1 MEAFRWSLYRIVKEM
16 RPMTVRQ
23 VFYQAVVRGL
33 VEKLESECDRVGA
46 NLVLMRKANYNDEAA
61 QKIGDAPVIPLDWIV
76 DHGRRPRA
84 AYTLDGVEDAIRD
97 AATTYRKQLWGGID
111 EYVEIWVEKDGL
123 TGIIEPITN
132 QFDVRLMSARGYA
145 SLSLIHAAA
154 QYIIAIDKPTFIYHF
169 GDFDPSGV
177 GAGENIEEV
186 LRQMIGAGG
195 SFFEDLTFE
204 RVAVTPEQIR
214 EWNLPTR
221 PTKKT
226 DTRAKGFG
234 EISVELDA
242 VEPQRL
248 RDLVRE
254 AIERHLD
261 PDTYDAL
268 LKEEAAEKAKL
279 LELVEARIWE

>member
-1 MEAFRWSLYRIVKEM
+1 MEVFRWNLYRIVEEM

-23 VFYQAVVRGL
+23 VFYQAVVRGY
-33 VEKLESECDRVGA
+33 VEKLESEVDRVGA
-46 NLVLMRKANYNDEAA
+46 NLVLMRKASYDDEVAN
-61 QKIGDAPVIPLDWIV
+61 KIGDAPAMPLDWIV
-76 DHGRRPRA
+76 DLGRRARA

-97 AATTYRKQLWGGID
+97 AAETYRKKLWEGID
-111 EYVEIWVEKDGL
+111 EYVEIWVEKDGQ
-123 TGIIEPITN
+123 TGIIQPVTN
-132 QFDVRLMSARGYA
+132 RYDVRLMSARGYA

-154 QYIIAIDKPTFIYHF
+154 QNIIAVGKPTFIYHF

-186 LRQMIGAGG
+186 LRQMLDADG

-204 RVAVTPEQIR
+204 RIAVTLEQIR

-226 DTRAKGFG
+226 DTRATGFG

-248 RDLVRE
+248 RDLVQE
-254 AIERHLD
+254 VIERHLD
-261 PDTYDAL
+261 PDTYTDL
-268 LKEEAAEKAKL
+268 MEEEVAEKAKL
-279 LELVEARIWE
+279 LELVDARIWE